1 MILEETILQTSR
13 RVYLVGMLMCVAL
26 LLAAAY
32 FQHILLLEPCPLCIL
47 QRLMVMVTGG
57 VFLLAFLHNPRGLAN
72 RIYGGLIVISTMIGA
87 GISTRHVW
95 LQNLPPE
102 LVPSC
107 GPGLNFMLENFPLR
121 RTIELVFRGSGEC
134 AEVDWSLL
142 GLTIP
147 AWTLIAFVVLG
158 VLGLN
163 RLLSQSRGRRM
174 FSDKF

>member
-1 MILEETILQTSR
+1 MQTSR
-13 RVYLVGMLMCVAL
+13 RVYLAGMLMCIAL

-47 QRLMVMVTGG
+47 QRLMVIVVGG
-57 VFLLAFLHNPRGLAN
+57 LFLLAFVHNPRGVGN
-72 RIYGGLIVISTMIGA
+72 RIYGALIALSAAIGGAISA
-87 GISTRHVW
+87 RHVW

-102 LVPSC
+102 QVPSC

-163 RLLSQSRGRRM
+163 RLLSQSPGRRM